1 MNIPNTI
8 RGSRKTTHI
17 RKISQNIITSTNLKR
32 ISIAIAQNKTYYVKI
47 KVHKI
52 LIKLVE
58 RTKQYL

>member
-1 MNIPNTI
+1 M
-8 RGSRKTTHI
+8 
-17 RKISQNIITSTNLKR
+17 TSTNLKR